1 MCHIN
6 WIVVFFNNCL
16 DQSSRY
22 HDLMLATRMALIY
35 DTLVVSKKLTL
46 SRNGTRIAFNAKIV
60 LGLFAAN
67 TLFIQSVCKPNSVYM
82 SAQCICVTYFRS
94 RSVLDHEV
102 QLRQFERP
110 SQKATVI
117 VSEISH
123 VGQNRVIGPDHKSLA
138 TEIAPEIFSRPY

>member
-1 MCHIN
+1 MCHID
-6 WIVVFFNNCL
+6 WIVVFFENCL

-22 HDLMLATRMALIY
+22 HYLMLATRLALIY

-46 SRNGTRIAFNAKIV
+46 SGNGARVAFNAKIV
-60 LGLFAAN
+60 LSLFATN
-67 TLFIQSVCKPNSVYM
+67 TLLIQSVCKRNSAYV

-110 SQKATVI
+110 SQHT
-117 VSEISH
+117 
-123 VGQNRVIGPDHKSLA
+123 
-138 TEIAPEIFSRPY
+138 